1 MAFKFDLFVL
11 NPSWNIN
18 KSVALGIESC
28 CILSVSRYGVNLSKS
43 HLFFLW
49 QIQYSAITK
58 MQLQK
63 GNDHSSYVHV
73 HV

>member
-1 MAFKFDLFVL
+1 MAFKFDLFIL

-28 CILSVSRYGVNLSKS
+28 ILFVFRYGTILSKS

-63 GNDHSSYVHV
+63 DYDHSSYMHV